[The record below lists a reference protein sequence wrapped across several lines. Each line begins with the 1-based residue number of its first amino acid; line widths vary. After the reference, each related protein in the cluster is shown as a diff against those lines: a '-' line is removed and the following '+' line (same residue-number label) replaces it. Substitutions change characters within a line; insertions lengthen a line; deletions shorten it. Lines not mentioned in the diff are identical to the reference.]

1 MENKKVNGKEE
12 EKTNK
17 QLIDEK
23 VKNVFN
29 SKDFRDKYIVSFGRK
44 DSGKASEAITSEGL
58 RILANIKGIKS
69 LTTEIL
75 QYPNKENAGVC
86 IMKATLVGYDID
98 PKTDELIEVLY
109 TSIGDANQSN
119 TNKMVAPHFIRMAET
134 RAISRALKLYTNTGL
149 VSIEE
154 LYDEDDSFNHGY
166 DNRNTKNNNNN
177 NRNNNNQNKS
187 NVNNNQKEEKRTNN
201 QGINPTLNS
210 LNNNKGRMALNVN
223 SSQVMKVKELLNAK
237 NISNEDFMSIL
248 NNEFHVNNLEDVTLT
263 DGFKLIKYLTAM

>member
-1 MENKKVNGKEE
+1 MDNKKVNVKEE

-69 LTTEIL
+69 LKTEIL
-75 QYPNKENAGVC
+75 QYPNKENAGIC
-86 IMKATLVGYDID
+86 IVQCILVGYDID

-109 TSIGDANQSN
+109 TSIGDASQSN
-119 TNKMVAPHFIRMAET
+119 VNKMVAPHFIRMAET
-134 RAISRALKLYTNTGL
+134 RAVSRALKLYTNTGL

-154 LYDEDDSFNHGY
+154 LYEEDESVNSRNNFNK
-166 DNRNTKNNNNN
+166 NNQTRNT
-177 NRNNNNQNKS
+177 QNKS
-187 NVNNNQKEEKRTNN
+187 TQNNSINKNQREENKPNS
-201 QGINPTLNS
+201 QGVNPTLNS
-210 LNNNKGRMALNVN
+210 LNNNKGRMSLTVS
-223 SSQVMKVKELLNAK
+223 SSQVEKINELLNTK
-237 NISNEDFMSIL
+237 NISDEDFISIL
-248 NNEFHVNNLEDVTLT
+248 NDKFHVNNLNDVSLT